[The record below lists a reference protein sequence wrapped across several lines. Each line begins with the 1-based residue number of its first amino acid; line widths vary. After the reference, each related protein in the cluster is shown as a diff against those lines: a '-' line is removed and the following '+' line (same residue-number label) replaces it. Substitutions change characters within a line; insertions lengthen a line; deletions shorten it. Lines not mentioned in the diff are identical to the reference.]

1 MGLISSSPT
10 SDFRLDRLFRGVAV
24 EGMVPDRAIGQVGFY
39 DDTHIMIAM
48 PRLGKEARDFVCR
61 KSGQWRQMPIAA

>member
-10 SDFRLDRLFRGVAV
+10 SDFRLDRLLHGVAV

-48 PRLGKEARDFVCR
+48 P
-61 KSGQWRQMPIAA
+61 